1 MQFQIVEEQR
11 CSCAIKSKNWG
22 LSVFVRYI
30 LFSSDLV
37 NLLLLVDAELAR
49 ATVDQE
55 KQTADDGQNLE
66 EVVLGKVLVGVV
78 LVKLGEESC

>member
-1 MQFQIVEEQR
+1 MQFQIVEEQC
-11 CSCAIKSKNWG
+11 CSRAIKSKHRG
-22 LSVFVRYI
+22 LSVF

-37 NLLLLVDAELAR
+37 NLLLLIDTELAG

-66 EVVLGKVLVGVV
+66 EIVLGKVLVGVV
-78 LVKLGEESC
+78 LVKL

>member
-1 MQFQIVEEQR
+1 
-11 CSCAIKSKNWG
+11 
-22 LSVFVRYI
+22 

-78 LVKLGEESC
+78 LVKLREESC